1 MGLKLCKIVFRPP
14 KVFRQYSFVKI
25 PDHNFLQ
32 KNFDFRDT
40 FFWDTRYMYRKT
52 CIEKHENCRI

>member
-1 MGLKLCKIVFRPP
+1 MGLKLYKIMFRPP

-32 KNFDFRDT
+32 KNFDFKDT
-40 FFWDTRYMYRKT
+40 F
-52 CIEKHENCRI
+52 